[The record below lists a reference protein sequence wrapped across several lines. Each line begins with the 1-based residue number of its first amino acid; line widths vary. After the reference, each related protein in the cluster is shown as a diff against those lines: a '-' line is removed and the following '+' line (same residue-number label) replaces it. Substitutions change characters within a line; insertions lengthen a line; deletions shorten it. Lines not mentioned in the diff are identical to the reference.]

1 MPLGAAAVL
10 FLNDHALKGAGLLPA
25 WLTGKLSDVAGL
37 FVFPVVVVA
46 CLRWAA
52 ALIGRG
58 MARDPALAWGAAG
71 LTGVLFAGVKLWPAM
86 NGWAGAVLGPMS
98 MDRWD
103 LVALAALAPAGWWMS
118 RRAARAPRGGTPALR
133 AGAAA
138 FAGLAC
144 VATSKVAEPPPEVPH
159 AAAQVTKTAPCA
171 LVAPVTCRYDA
182 TRVVVRV
189 SAKRHDSTSCA
200 VGITQ
205 MYTESQE
212 GRVSATFQGD
222 AGVELGE
229 RDAALVGAYGRPGKS
244 GGAWTSAAVMVGQ
257 QGQGPEGPV
266 RFQKE
271 VVVPCRPGFG
281 EDTHPPAEVAR

>member
-10 FLNDHALKGAGLLPA
+10 FVNDHALKGAGLLPG

-37 FVFPVVVVA
+37 FVFPIFMVA
-46 CLRWAA
+46 CLRWASA
-52 ALIGRG
+52 VIGREMG
-58 MARDPALAWGAAG
+58 RDRALAWGAAG
-71 LTGVLFAGVKLWPAM
+71 LTGALFAGVKLWPEM
-86 NGWAGAVLGPMS
+86 NGWVGAVLGPMS
-98 MDRWD
+98 MDPWD
-103 LVALAALAPAGWWMS
+103 LVALAALVPAGWWMS
-118 RRAARAPRGGTPALR
+118 RRAASASRGGTPALR
-133 AGAAA
+133 TGAAA

-144 VATSKVAEPPPEVPH
+144 VATSKAPEPPPAVPH
-159 AAAQVTKTAPCA
+159 AVAQVTKTAACA

-182 TRVVVRV
+182 TRVVVRL
-189 SAKRHDSTSCA
+189 SAKRYDSTSCV

-205 MYTESQE
+205 MYTESRE

-229 RDAALVGAYGRPGKS
+229 RDAALIGAYGRPGKS
-244 GGAWTSAAVMVGQ
+244 GAAWTSAAVTVGQ
-257 QGQGPEGPV
+257 EGQGPEGPV

-281 EDTHPPAEVAR
+281 EDTRPPAEVAR